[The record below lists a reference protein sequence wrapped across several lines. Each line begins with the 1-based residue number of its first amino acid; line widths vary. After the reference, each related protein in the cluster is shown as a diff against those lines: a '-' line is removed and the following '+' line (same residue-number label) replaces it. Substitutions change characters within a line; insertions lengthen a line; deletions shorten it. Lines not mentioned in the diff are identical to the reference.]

1 MTAPA
6 ASIVKAVSPP
16 AAAAPAAPGSF
27 ADPVRGLAHR
37 ALAGWATTPGRLRAA
52 RALLVLLILL
62 TGGLGG
68 YGGSVRGD
76 ATHDIAMRS
85 EPVSSDVID
94 AYQRLADA
102 DVMAAAGFLQGSPAS
117 AARERYEVD
126 VERAAASLALV
137 AGRSGGQPL
146 TLDRVS
152 DITASLTRYTAMVAA
167 ARAASG
173 SGSTGGSEFEKAS
186 ALMQSTL
193 LRRAEALQRDQAEQ
207 LVGQYERAAGLPVL
221 ALSCGL
227 VTLAILLVVQ
237 VRLFRMTRRILN
249 VGLVAATV
257 TIVGLTLWWALAFSI
272 SGGHLASARRH
283 SRSATDALGQAQIAA
298 RQARSSEILALL
310 VEPGSAGFHEE
321 QFAGRA
327 QRLSRDRG
335 AGGALGAARR
345 LSSSSQGPALIE
357 AAVSQAGTWITAHDQ
372 ARRLRDEGRHDEA
385 VGIAVGPAAAAFD
398 QLDTTLAAAVAA
410 EQAALR
416 DDVDSSGRALSG
428 LVAGAALLA
437 LAAATCAARGIG
449 KRMEDYR

>member
-1 MTAPA
+1 MIAPA
-6 ASIVKAVSPP
+6 ASIVSAP
-16 AAAAPAAPGSF
+16 AAAGPSSPGRL
-27 ADPVRGLAHR
+27 ATPVRELAGR
-37 ALAGWATTPGRLRAA
+37 ALADWATTPGRLRAA

-68 YGGSVRGD
+68 YGGGVRGD
-76 ATHDIAMRS
+76 ATHDIATRR

-94 AYQRLADA
+94 AYQLLADA

-117 AARERYEVD
+117 AARDRYEAD
-126 VERAAASLALV
+126 IERAAASLALV

-152 DITASLTRYTAMVAA
+152 DISASLTRYTAMVAE

-173 SGSTGGSEFEKAS
+173 SGSIGGSEFEKAS

-193 LRRAEALQRDQAEQ
+193 LRRAEALQRYQAEQ
-207 LVGQYERAAGLPVL
+207 LAGQYERAASLPVL
-221 ALSCGL
+221 ALGCGL
-227 VTLAILLVVQ
+227 VTLALLLVVQ
-237 VRLFRMTRRILN
+237 VRLFRTTRRILN
-249 VGLVAATV
+249 LGLVAATV
-257 TIVGLTLWWALAFSI
+257 AMIGLTLWWALAFSV
-272 SGGHLASARRH
+272 SGDHLASARRH

-298 RQARSSEILALL
+298 RQARSSEILGLL
-310 VEPGSAGFHEE
+310 VEPGSAAFHEE

-335 AGGALGAARR
+335 TGGALGAARR
-345 LSSSSQGPALIE
+345 LSSSSEGPALVG
-357 AAVSQAGTWITAHDQ
+357 AAVAQAGTWITTHEQ
-372 ARRLRDEGRHDEA
+372 ARRLRNEGRNDEA
-385 VGIAVGPAAAAFD
+385 VRIAVGPAAAAFD

-416 DDVDSSGRALSG
+416 HDVDRSRRALSG
-428 LVAGAALLA
+428 LVPGTALLV
-437 LAAATCAARGIG
+437 LAAAMCAARGIG

>member
-6 ASIVKAVSPP
+6 ITTP
-16 AAAAPAAPGSF
+16 AAAGPSSAGSF
-27 ADPVRGLAHR
+27 AAPVRRLAGR

-68 YGGSVRGD
+68 YGGGVRGD
-76 ATHDIAMRS
+76 ATHDIATRS
-85 EPVSSDVID
+85 EPVSSDVIV
-94 AYQRLADA
+94 AYQLLADA
-102 DVMAAAGFLQGSPAS
+102 DVMAAAGFLPGSPAT
-117 AARERYEVD
+117 AAGDRYEAD
-126 VERAAASLALV
+126 IERAATSLALV

-152 DITASLTRYTAMVAA
+152 DISASLARYTALVAA

-173 SGSTGGSEFEKAS
+173 NGSTGASEFEFEKAS

-207 LVGQYERAAGLPVL
+207 LAGQYERAAGLPVL
-221 ALSCGL
+221 ALGCGL
-227 VTLAILLVVQ
+227 VTLALLLVVQ
-237 VRLFRMTRRILN
+237 VRLFRTTRRILN

-257 TIVGLTLWWALAFSI
+257 AILGLTLWWALAFSV
-272 SGGHLASARRH
+272 SGDHLASARRH

-310 VEPGSAGFHEE
+310 VEPSSAAFHEE
-321 QFAGRA
+321 QFAGRT
-327 QRLSRDRG
+327 QRLARDG
-335 AGGALGAARR
+335 GGGGALGAARQ
-345 LSSSSQGPALIE
+345 LSSSTEGPALVE
-357 AAVSQAGTWITAHDQ
+357 AAVAQTGTWITAHEQ
-372 ARRLRDEGRHDEA
+372 ARRLQSDKRHDEA
-385 VGIAVGPAAAAFD
+385 VRIAVGPAAAAFD

-416 DDVDSSGRALSG
+416 NDVDRSRRALSG
-428 LVAGAALLA
+428 LVAGTVLLA
-437 LAAATCAARGIG
+437 LTASTCAARGIG